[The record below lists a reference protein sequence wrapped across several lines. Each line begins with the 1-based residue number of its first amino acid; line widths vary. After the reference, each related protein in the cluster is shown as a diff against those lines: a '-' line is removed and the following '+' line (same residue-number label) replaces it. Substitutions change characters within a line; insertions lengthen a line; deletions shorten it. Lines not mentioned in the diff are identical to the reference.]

1 MFIIR
6 KIFSTVILTLS
17 IFLLFY
23 LFNKYGLQIE
33 GFNNKKII
41 TYYTITL
48 SLIFLSVTSFF
59 LNKKYKDYFIIIVSS
74 IIATLYLYEGYLNLN
89 MLKVRENKTKIKLY
103 EEKTGKKYDTR
114 TRLEFYEDSKKLEP
128 NTSVAYGTSNFL
140 NKNISIFPLSGI
152 SSSKTIYGNE
162 NGYYSIYDS
171 DRYGFNNPDDE
182 WDSKITEFLII
193 GDSFAHG
200 AAVNRPN
207 DISSVL
213 RLLSKK
219 TVLNLGFSSN
229 GPLSEYASL
238 REYLK
243 PNTNKIIWL
252 YYEGNDLI
260 NLEWELSN
268 KILKKY
274 YDDLTFSQNLKLN
287 QNKIDEIVKKEIKE
301 HQKLKKI
308 AANKNNKKE
317 IFSKIKSF
325 LKLTK
330 LRSVLITEQRPL
342 DEFTRILNLT
352 KNLALK
358 NNSTLYLVYLPTY
371 ARYKKNINDKN
382 YKYIKNI
389 SKELNI
395 DFIDIHEKLF
405 LKEKNPLIYF
415 PFEYYGHYNVKGY
428 RKIGEII
435 YDQTI
440 NKNLD

>member
-1 MFIIR
+1 MNYIR
-6 KIFSTVILTLS
+6 KIFFLTLLTLS

-23 LFNKYGLQIE
+23 LFYTHPLKIKE
-33 GFNNKKII
+33 INNEETII
-41 TYYTITL
+41 YYIVTL
-48 SLIFLSVTSFF
+48 LFIFFSIIYFF
-59 LNKKYKDYFIIIVSS
+59 LNKKFKDYSIIIFCS
-74 IIATLYLYEGYLNLN
+74 IIITLYLYEGYLNLN
-89 MLKVRENKTKIKLY
+89 YLKTRENKIKIKLY
-103 EEKTGKKYDTR
+103 EKKTGEKYDTR
-114 TRLEFYEDSKKLEP
+114 TSLEFYEDSKKLES
-128 NTSVAYGTSNFL
+128 NITVAYGTSNFL
-140 NKNISIFPLSGI
+140 NKNISLFPLSGI
-152 SSSKTIYGNE
+152 SNSKTIYGNE
-162 NGYYSIYDS
+162 NGYYSIYNS
-171 DRYGFNNPDDE
+171 DRYGFNNPDNE
-182 WDSKITEFLII
+182 WDSKITEYLII

-213 RLLSKK
+213 RILSKK
-219 TVLNLGFSSN
+219 TVLNLGFSGN

-243 PNTNKIIWL
+243 PNIKKIIWI

-287 QNKIDEIVKKEIKE
+287 QKKIDEFVKKEIKE
-301 HQKLKKI
+301 HKKLKKM
-308 AANKNNKKE
+308 AAKGNNEKE
-317 IFSKIKSF
+317 ILSKIKSF

-330 LRSVLITEQRPL
+330 LRSVLITKSRPL
-342 DEFTRILNLT
+342 NEFTRILNLT

-358 NNSTLYLVYLPTY
+358 NNSKLYIVYLPTY
-371 ARYKKNINDKN
+371 ERYKKNFNDKDYN
-382 YKYIKNI
+382 YIKNI

-405 LKEKNPLIYF
+405 KKEKNPLIFF
-415 PFEYYGHYNVKGY
+415 PFEFYGHYNVRGY

-435 YDQTI
+435 YDHT
-440 NKNLD
+440 KNEN

>member
-1 MFIIR
+1 MFNIR
-6 KIFSTVILTLS
+6 KVFSTVMLS
-17 IFLLFY
+17 LSVFLLFY
-23 LFNKYGLQIE
+23 LINKFELKIE
-33 GFNNKKII
+33 GLNNKDII
-41 TYYTITL
+41 LYYTITL
-48 SLIFLSVTSFF
+48 SLIFLSVISFF
-59 LNKKYKDYFIIIVSS
+59 FNKKYKDYFIIIISS
-74 IIATLYLYEGYLNLN
+74 IIVTLYLYEGYLNLN
-89 MLKVRENKTKIKLY
+89 LLKVRENKTKIKLY

-128 NTSVAYGTSNFL
+128 NISVAYGTSNFL
-140 NKNISIFPLSGI
+140 NKHISMFPLSGI
-152 SSSKTIYGNE
+152 SNSKTIYGNE
-162 NGYYSIYDS
+162 NGYYSIYNS

-182 WDSKITEFLII
+182 WDSKITEYLII

-200 AAVNRPN
+200 AAVNRPH

-219 TVLNLGFSSN
+219 TVLNLGFSGN
-229 GPLSEYASL
+229 GPLSGYASL

-252 YYEGNDLI
+252 YYEGNDLV

-274 YDDLTFSQNLKLN
+274 YDDLTFSQNLQLN
-287 QNKIDEIVKKEIKE
+287 QKKIDEIVKKEIKE

-308 AANKNNKKE
+308 ATNGNNKKE
-317 IFSKIKSF
+317 ILSKIKFF

-330 LRSVLITEQRPL
+330 LRSTLITKTRPL

-382 YKYIKNI
+382 YNYIKNI

-395 DFIDIHEKLF
+395 DFIDINEKLF

-415 PFEYYGHYNVKGY
+415 PFEFYGHYNIKGY
-428 RKIGEII
+428 KKISEII
-435 YDQTI
+435 YNHTI
-440 NKNLD
+440 NKN